1 MSRQFYDDQLQMAW
15 PEQLLLTPPSV
26 CLSPGYL
33 MRTYNPRDNKCFFE
47 VMDMAGWKDW
57 DEKRLESWIPRIL
70 SGGWFLVFHQESGRM
85 VASCMALHSEAYS
98 SGGELGWLASDPEH
112 SGKGLGLALSAAVTA
127 RMIDEGFRVIH
138 LYTEGFRLAAIK
150 TYLKLGYVPL
160 HIMDQIVRWREIC
173 KQLELPI
180 TPSLWSSMVT
190 NTEEIPPIG
199 DAN

>member
-47 VMDMAGWKDW
+47 VMDMAGWQDW

-98 SGGELGWLASDPEH
+98 SGGELG
-112 SGKGLGLALSAAVTA
+112 
-127 RMIDEGFRVIH
+127 
-138 LYTEGFRLAAIK
+138 
-150 TYLKLGYVPL
+150 
-160 HIMDQIVRWREIC
+160 
-173 KQLELPI
+173 
-180 TPSLWSSMVT
+180 
-190 NTEEIPPIG
+190 
-199 DAN
+199 